1 MAPGTMCCSRFSAPI
16 LRAAAAMTFY
26 ITTPIYYVNAE
37 PHLGH
42 AYTTVV
48 ADALARFHRLLG
60 EDTRFQTGTDE
71 HGDKIVEAA
80 QKLDLPVKDFVDR
93 ISNTFRHTWDR
104 LDISYDN
111 FMRTTLPAH
120 AAVVQGLL
128 AKLHDSGRHLLRGVR
143 RPLLLRLRALLPGA
157 GAGRRQVPRPPDR
170 RPPSSRKKTISSA

>member
-1 MAPGTMCCSRFSAPI
+1 
-16 LRAAAAMTFY
+16 MTFY

-48 ADALARFHRLLG
+48 ADALARFHRLQG
-60 EDTRFQTGTDE
+60 DDTRFQTGTDE

-80 QKLDLPVKDFVDR
+80 QKLDLPVKAFVDR

-111 FMRTTLPAH
+111 FVRTTLPAH

-128 AKLHDSGRHLLRGVR
+128 AKLHDQGDIYFGEYG
-143 RPLLLRLRALLPGA
+143 ALYLYQLQA
-157 GAGRRQVPRPPDR
+157 L
-170 RPPSSRKKTISSA
+170 